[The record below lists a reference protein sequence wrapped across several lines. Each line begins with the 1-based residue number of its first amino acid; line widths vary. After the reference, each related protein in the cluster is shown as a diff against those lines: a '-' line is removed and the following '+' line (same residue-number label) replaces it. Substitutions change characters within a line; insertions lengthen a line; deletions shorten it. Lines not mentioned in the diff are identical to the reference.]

1 MRLGLLAIGMLLLLM
16 MSATVYGAIME
27 TPYGKN
33 SADGPTAGAVFIILG
48 GFTFIAFLVWGMMAK
63 LVPSPVPM

>member
-1 MRLGLLAIGMLLLLM
+1 MRLGLLAIGMLILLM
-16 MSATVYGAIME
+16 MATTIYGAIMV
-27 TPYGKN
+27 TPYGKDQT
-33 SADGPTAGAVFIILG
+33 DGPTAGAVFIVMG